1 MLNFF
6 KNIFRNKQKE
16 ENIVMESET
25 NNSTQQTKKKF
36 EVEIYDKVSVG
47 EPPYDRIELQKV
59 MMEKP
64 VIIEATSKKD
74 LDEFGEKLELCKQTF
89 KIVRVIDEQPIT
101 KQTVSDVKPKQ
112 NIPLINNP
120 VNVQP
125 IVNSTIKEMNLIG
138 NLANK
143 SNYDYT
149 KDDVDKIIK
158 TLKKSVSDLES
169 KFSSKNR
176 SEFKL

>member
-1 MLNFF
+1 M
-6 KNIFRNKQKE
+6 KKE
-16 ENIVMESET
+16 TKREKFIRLAEN
-25 NNSTQQTKKKF
+25 
-36 EVEIYDKVSVG
+36 
-47 EPPYDRIELQKV
+47 R
-59 MMEKP
+59 
-64 VIIEATSKKD
+64 
-74 LDEFGEKLELCKQTF
+74 
-89 KIVRVIDEQPIT
+89 
-101 KQTVSDVKPKQ
+101 
-112 NIPLINNP
+112 
-120 VNVQP
+120 
-125 IVNSTIKEMNLIG
+125 VNSTIKEMNLIG